1 MLRLCA
7 DSGPLAQLAEQRTFN
22 PRVVGSSPTGPTNTQ
37 VWTVRPKTQTELD
50 ADTTNANTATLL
62 TKASQALTVN
72 GNYLDAAA
80 RRPRQPSGLA
90 GVGCIFGGCSL
101 LDSPSQVAACYSG
114 PDVGSGRIGIFPFS
128 APKWSLGSMRDHLGR
143 TLATPATLSAN
154 RRGSQGHLS
163 RLLPTVPRE
172 H

>member
-1 MLRLCA
+1 
-7 DSGPLAQLAEQRTFN
+7 
-22 PRVVGSSPTGPTNTQ
+22 

-101 LDSPSQVAACYSG
+101 LDSPSQVAACVFRSRCWLRPHRDLSFFCSQVVPGINAG
-114 PDVGSGRIGIFPFS
+114 PLGTYFGDTCDAERESTRLPRSPVPTAPHCSPGALNDRTSPLNPHFGGVSIS
-128 APKWSLGSMRDHLGR
+128 ARH
-143 TLATPATLSAN
+143 
-154 RRGSQGHLS
+154 
-163 RLLPTVPRE
+163 E
-172 H
+172 